1 MPETVGGLGSCCAVT
16 DSWFEM
22 KLSFRNTSDC
32 GKGISETGYYLIVV
46 PSPLQA
52 SGAAAAAPL
61 AFLRAKTFHD
71 SSETFHDIGGCIP
84 APFLLI

>member
-1 MPETVGGLGSCCAVT
+1 MMSFMASTGIIVGIVLLTNLFMPVKENILLAFIIVLVISAV
-16 DSWFEM
+16 WFFI
-22 KLSFRNTSDC
+22 SYSDR

-61 AFLRAKTFHD
+61 AF
-71 SSETFHDIGGCIP
+71 
-84 APFLLI
+84 